1 MYKKLNEKF
10 DLIVLPSNQRF
21 GFFFSLIFFIFT
33 LYFLIKLKI
42 FYSLFFLSVFIIFT
56 FISIFKSNLLL
67 PLNKLWMKFGLLLSL
82 ITSPIILG
90 VIYFLIFTP
99 IGIIMKLFG
108 RDELFLK
115 PKKKYTYWQDIQNKT
130 ISNFKNQF

>member
-1 MYKKLNEKF
+1 MKKL
-10 DLIVLPSNQRF
+10 DPIVLPSNRRF
-21 GFFFSLIFFIFT
+21 GFFFSLIFLILS

-42 FYSLFFLSVFIIFT
+42 SYSLFFILLCIIFT

-82 ITSPIILG
+82 IISPMILG

-130 ISNFKNQF
+130 VSNFKNQF